1 MYRVSI
7 TEASATK
14 IMHSGC
20 KTHLYIA
27 KYFKVRHSLVT
38 QSLPGVATS
47 YTLRR
52 NFVTC
57 LTQTPPSKIIL
68 IFDFGYV
75 DKQLHIRNCRKQ
87 SDSDLINVYSV
98 IVGVIYERNTLKEI
112 ISQTD

>member
-1 MYRVSI
+1 
-7 TEASATK
+7 
-14 IMHSGC
+14 MHSGC